1 MRFIRNVNFLTIT
14 GGLFLVVALSVPAH
28 AGVGLILDVELR
40 GMYEDNVVGILS
52 DQQQASMAANG
63 LPAVSSTAGAAK
75 QGPGGPGNS
84 SPYLGSSSKTYG
96 DYSLVI
102 AADLGL
108 TAPVTLD
115 TALFMIG
122 SVENASYNRY
132 SDFNSTIAGV
142 NAGFTMS
149 LGPVFLIKSLAFA
162 RIKEFGDPE
171 RDSSSYGGIIE
182 LKQRLSPR
190 FCIREAYEFEKNNA
204 DTAYFSYTGHAGRA
218 GLGYTLAESW
228 MLNLG
233 YTYLIREYKEPS
245 GFAVTSH
252 LMSADV
258 RKSFFRNWRVTV
270 GYARELS
277 SENLNS
283 TRAVNNIYSTSLL
296 YSY

>member
-1 MRFIRNVNFLTIT
+1 MRLIFQVNFLAIA
-14 GGLFLVVALSVPAH
+14 GGLFLVIALAGQAH
-28 AGVGLILDVELR
+28 ADIGLILDAELR
-40 GMYEDNVVGILS
+40 GVYEDNVVGILS
-52 DQQQASMAANG
+52 DQQQASMAG
-63 LPAVSSTAGAAK
+63 TGPPAASSTANAAK

-84 SPYLGSSSKTYG
+84 SPYLGSSSQTYG
-96 DYSLVI
+96 DYSMVI
-102 AADLGL
+102 AADVGL
-108 TAPVTLD
+108 TAPVTSD
-115 TALFMIG
+115 TALFLIG
-122 SVENASYNRY
+122 SLENASYSRY

-142 NAGFTMS
+142 NAGFAMS
-149 LGPVFLIKSLAFA
+149 LGPVFLVKSLAFA

-171 RDSSSYGGIIE
+171 RDSSSYGGILE

-190 FCIREAYEFEKNNA
+190 LSIREAYEFEKNNA